1 MEPVGDGSRLEK
13 KPVAKAAWEKSQDPE
28 PYCWPLGTGA
38 GAARKK
44 NTRSWRWSCLE
55 KKIKNRSCLKEKSGA
70 GAGAPKKLDGFLALP
85 KAFWR

>member
-38 GAARKK
+38 GAAQKK
-44 NTRSWRWSCLE
+44 KYQELE
-55 KKIKNRSCLKEKSGA
+55 VELLGKKIKNRSCLKKKS
-70 GAGAPKKLDGFLALP
+70 GAGAPKKLAGFLALP
-85 KAFWR
+85 KAFCR